1 MDKDELI
8 YISKNTVGKG
18 EGYGTPNE
26 HSLMTSSEFIYRV
39 TGMDQILDIIECGY
53 VRPKGYGKRFNRV
66 GHVVYWSQG
75 GGKHH
80 YDDKRP
86 VIMAKSDKIKD
97 GQIGCISIDELEAI
111 WMYNEEQQ
119 VYIDKLPAIKNI
131 HRERLKE
138 IELAEE
144 IENRKVM

>member
-8 YISKNTVGKG
+8 HISKNTVGKG

-66 GHVVYWSQG
+66 GPVVYWSQG

-111 WMYNEEQQ
+111 WMYNEEKE
-119 VYIDKLPAIKNI
+119 VYENK
-131 HRERLKE
+131 LKE
-138 IELAEE
+138 ILNIHLGMQNDKKIEE
-144 IENRKVM
+144 KINSKSK

>member
-8 YISKNTVGKG
+8 KYSKNTVGKG

-66 GHVVYWSQG
+66 GPVVYWSQG

-111 WMYNEEQQ
+111 WMYNEEKE
-119 VYIDKLPAIKNI
+119 VYENK
-131 HRERLKE
+131 LKE
-138 IELAEE
+138 ILNIHLGMQNDKKIEE
-144 IENRKVM
+144 NINSKSK